1 MLFKRRLLLVGLF
14 LLLVALLA
22 VWFAPFAVSHG
33 VRWWIWWRARQ
44 EGFTVNIDKVD
55 APFLRPVAI
64 HQLRLKNE
72 RDGTLRL
79 DLTIT
84 DATFTLDFK
93 HILLHRRGRAI
104 RNLSIRELRV
114 ELRRSNPTMRAITR
128 RGWATLH
135 RMLPEN
141 LTVAGSELRLENGP
155 TLVLL
160 RNGFLSASQTEAGR
174 FSAAEVM
181 IASPWFHQTFSQL
194 RGATHWET
202 DHLTIAGLTL
212 TPGLDLQS
220 ATADLSRLGNQRVGL
235 QFDADAF
242 GGKIRGNISHEWRS
256 QQSNWKIA
264 GGATDI
270 SLEQTSEAFGFADR
284 VSGLLHAGNFTFRG
298 NLAEPDRVTA
308 SLWSELTGL
317 TWRNRTAEAI
327 MLGAALYNRRIQLQ
341 QLYIKQQ
348 ANQFTLSGEA
358 AFPSTASGWLSPDFR
373 GNISASIDQLGDFAA
388 LFGANAGDFA
398 GKITIDGAMDTRD
411 RKFGGHL
418 MVEGASLTFFRTAI
432 DNLSAKLN
440 LKATDLEIE
449 QLAMTRK
456 NDSLSG
462 QGKIDLSHEHS
473 YSGTLEA
480 RLNNLLDYLSGPRE
494 AAEKASPIPADVQAT
509 IDSSN
514 WDVRGV
520 IHMPNSSPMSFT
532 ANFPLRIGTDWNAF
546 RISPLN
552 ITLNFP
558 SIFLAKAPQL
568 FHPQI
573 FSDGILS
580 GNISLSETLQHPH
593 INGDIQL
600 MNGKLPGD
608 EGGPINLTA
617 ASGRIVFGGDR
628 ASIEFLNVATKDTDL
643 SLRGEIDFQN
653 TNNMTVRI
661 DGATPIFDLT
671 SRLIDCMSKIEFAS
685 MPFALAPTVAELQL
699 RGALFQPNW
708 TIGLKERTI
717 AQFSDIPDPNGVTR
731 EFPLCFSGASSER
744 GTLLLGSLPRAEAHP
759 AATPR
764 PKKRTKGR
772 E

>member
-1 MLFKRRLLLVGLF
+1 MPLRRRFLLASLF
-14 LLLVALLA
+14 LLLAALVAL
-22 VWFAPFAVSHG
+22 WFTPFAVSHG

-44 EGFTVNIDKVD
+44 EGFTVNIDKID

-64 HQLRLKNE
+64 QQLRLTNAH
-72 RDGTLRL
+72 DDTLRI

-84 DATFTLDFK
+84 DATFDLNFK
-93 HILLHRRGRAI
+93 HILLHRRGRVI
-104 RNLSIRELRV
+104 HNLSIRALRG
-114 ELRRSNPTMRAITR
+114 ELRRSNPAVRAITR

-141 LTVAGSELRLENGP
+141 LTVVGSEVRIENGP

-160 RNGFLSASQTEAGR
+160 RNGFLSANQTEAGR

-194 RGATHWET
+194 HGATHWEA

-212 TPGLDLQS
+212 THGLDLQS

-256 QQSNWKIA
+256 QHSNWKIA
-264 GGATDI
+264 GGAIDI

-298 NLAEPDRVTA
+298 NLAEPDLVTA

-327 MLGAALYNRRIQLQ
+327 MLGAAVYNRRIQLQ

-358 AFPSTASGWLSPDFR
+358 PFPSSVSGWLSPDFR
-373 GNISASIDQLGDFAA
+373 GNVSATIDQLGDFAA

-418 MVEGASLTFFRTAI
+418 MVEGASLTFFKTAI
-432 DNLSAKLN
+432 DNFSAKLN
-440 LKATDLEIE
+440 LKTTDLEIE

-462 QGKIDLSHEHS
+462 QGKIDLSHEHN

-480 RLNNLLDYLSGPRE
+480 RLNNLIDYVSIPRG
-494 AAEKASPIPADVQAT
+494 APEKGNPIPADVQAT

-520 IHMPNSSPMSFT
+520 IHIPNSSPMSLT

-558 SIFLAKAPQL
+558 SIFLAKVPQL

-593 INGDIQL
+593 IDGDIQL
-600 MNGKLPGD
+600 TNGKLSGD
-608 EGGPINLTA
+608 AGGSINLTE
-617 ASGRIVFGGDR
+617 ASGRIVFGGNR
-628 ASIEFLNVATKDTDL
+628 ASMEFLNVATKNTDL
-643 SLRGEIDFQN
+643 SLRGEIDFQD
-653 TNNMTVRI
+653 TNNVTVRI

-671 SRLIDCMSKIEFAS
+671 SHQIGCMNKIEFVS
-685 MPFALAPTVAELQL
+685 MPFTLAPAVAELQFC
-699 RGALFQPNW
+699 GALFQPNW
-708 TIGLKERTI
+708 TIALKERTI
-717 AQFSDIPDPNGVTR
+717 AESSDIPDPDGVTR
-731 EFPLCFSGASSER
+731 EFPLCFSDNPLESA
-744 GTLLLGSLPRAEAHP
+744 TLLLGSLPRPEAHP
-759 AATPR
+759 TATP
-764 PKKRTKGR
+764 PKKGTKAHR
-772 E
+772 